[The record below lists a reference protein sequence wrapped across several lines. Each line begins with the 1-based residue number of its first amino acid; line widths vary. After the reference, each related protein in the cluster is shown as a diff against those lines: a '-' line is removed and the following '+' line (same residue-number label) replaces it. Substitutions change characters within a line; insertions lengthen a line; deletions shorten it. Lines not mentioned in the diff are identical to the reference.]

1 MRCKLGQDLNEVK
14 WGNNFHYTKSGE
26 QIAWVIMKFGIW
38 WELVIDWIGFYFVF
52 KKLDDTSSSEG
63 STIDIKPEV
72 EEVPVE
78 APEEYL
84 DPDACFTEGK
94 LTMTVKR
101 SLRAVLGTCLLWAYL
116 KVRSQSGSGLA
127 VSLFWDPSWTLH
139 HGWTSLEEFARWRPW
154 RCSCQSKDLDDL

>member
-1 MRCKLGQDLNEVK
+1 MKLPI
-14 WGNNFHYTKSGE
+14 S
-26 QIAWVIMKFGIW
+26 
-38 WELVIDWIGFYFVF
+38 WELIKDWVGFYFVF

-94 LTMTVKR
+94 RTMSCFGDLSLTL
-101 SLRAVLGTCLLWAYL
+101 S
-116 KVRSQSGSGLA
+116 
-127 VSLFWDPSWTLH
+127 
-139 HGWTSLEEFARWRPW
+139 
-154 RCSCQSKDLDDL
+154 

>member
-1 MRCKLGQDLNEVK
+1 MNC
-14 WGNNFHYTKSGE
+14 
-26 QIAWVIMKFGIW
+26 WVIKRFDIW
-38 WELVIDWIGFYFVF
+38 WEITRGWNGLYFVF

-94 LTMTVKR
+94 LSVER
-101 SLRAVLGTCLLWAYL
+101 SLWAVTGPCVCWMLTLRLG
-116 KVRSQSGSGLA
+116 
-127 VSLFWDPSWTLH
+127 VSLDW
-139 HGWTSLEEFARWRPW
+139 GWVFLACFESLLGLCIAG
-154 RCSCQSKDLDDL
+154 KLI

>member
-1 MRCKLGQDLNEVK
+1 M
-14 WGNNFHYTKSGE
+14 
-26 QIAWVIMKFGIW
+26 
-38 WELVIDWIGFYFVF
+38 F

-94 LTMTVKR
+94 LTTSVER
-101 SLRAVLGTCLLWAYL
+101 SLRAVSGTCLL
-116 KVRSQSGSGLA
+116 
-127 VSLFWDPSWTLH
+127 
-139 HGWTSLEEFARWRPW
+139 
-154 RCSCQSKDLDDL
+154 

>member
-1 MRCKLGQDLNEVK
+1 
-14 WGNNFHYTKSGE
+14 
-26 QIAWVIMKFGIW
+26 MKFDIC
-38 WELVIDWIGFYFVF
+38 WELIIDWIGFYFVF

-94 LTMTVKR
+94 LTRSVER
-101 SLRAVLGTCLLWAYL
+101 SLRAVSGTCQL
-116 KVRSQSGSGLA
+116 
-127 VSLFWDPSWTLH
+127 
-139 HGWTSLEEFARWRPW
+139 
-154 RCSCQSKDLDDL
+154 